1 MVTKGVSITVACAM
15 LLVSSGGSR
24 AAEYRPGEFFSLDLP
39 SAVLSPKPF
48 GPLTEFK
55 PAPSAATADHIGESA
70 KASAEAS
77 TAPTSQA
84 SREPK
89 ASASKVTTSRV
100 VASTAVASRPKAMA
114 SKTLA
119 SKAVASKTEPR
130 ITVHNARVVQLRM
143 EKPHG
148 AARTKLA
155 RRHTNP
161 LDAQA
166 LDTRIQVWPCR
177 SGGICDWKR

>member
-1 MVTKGVSITVACAM
+1 MVTKGVSVAVACAM

-24 AAEYRPGEFFSLDLP
+24 AGEYRPGEFFSLDLP

-48 GPLTEFK
+48 GPLTEFR
-55 PAPSAATADHIGESA
+55 PSLSA
-70 KASAEAS
+70 VAVDRTSEGVKASTEAS
-77 TAPTSQA
+77 TEVSTEPNAAPSN
-84 SREPK
+84 P
-89 ASASKVTTSRV
+89 V
-100 VASTAVASRPKAMA
+100 V
-114 SKTLA
+114 

-130 ITVHNARVVQLRM
+130 ITIHKTRVVHLLV

-148 AARTKLA
+148 AARTRVA

>member
-1 MVTKGVSITVACAM
+1 MVTKGVSIALACAM

-24 AAEYRPGEFFSLDLP
+24 AGEYRPGEFFSLDLP

-48 GPLTEFK
+48 GPLTEFR
-55 PAPSAATADHIGESA
+55 PSLSA
-70 KASAEAS
+70 VAVDRTSEGVKASTEAS
-77 TAPTSQA
+77 TEVSTEPNAPSN
-84 SREPK
+84 P
-89 ASASKVTTSRV
+89 V
-100 VASTAVASRPKAMA
+100 V
-114 SKTLA
+114 
-119 SKAVASKTEPR
+119 SKAVTSKPVASNTEPR
-130 ITVHNARVVQLRM
+130 ITIHKTRVVHLLV

-148 AARTKLA
+148 AARTRVA

-166 LDTRIQVWPCR
+166 LDTRVQVWPCR